1 MSSNSYSNRKL
12 THFNQYPYLLQH
24 FLNYDGAIENKS
36 IDTVKS
42 YAYDLEFFLKY
53 MVYIKSDEKEYP
65 DISSIDISMLDEDF
79 FKKIT
84 REDILEYLFYLQSER
99 RNAPRTRYRRL
110 VSVKAFFNYLHTHK
124 KVIDNNPAYDID
136 SPKLDKKLPKY
147 LTFEECIQLLS
158 NIDSTYYERDYCM
171 IVLFLNGGIRLSE
184 LVNIN
189 LTDIRSDNTLRV
201 TGKGSKERTVYL
213 TDASID
219 AINRYLNVRLD
230 TEHPIIDKNALFISP
245 KTGQRVKKRRV
256 QQIVSSALKSAHL
269 DGLGLSTH
277 KLRHTAAT
285 MMFQNGVDVRTLKE
299 VLGHENLSTTE
310 IYTHL
315 NTTQLQEAAQ
325 HNPLGNVKIEKIE

>member
-1 MSSNSYSNRKL
+1 
-12 THFNQYPYLLQH
+12 
-24 FLNYDGAIENKS
+24 
-36 IDTVKS
+36 
-42 YAYDLEFFLKY
+42 
-53 MVYIKSDEKEYP
+53 
-65 DISSIDISMLDEDF
+65 
-79 FKKIT
+79 
-84 REDILEYLFYLQSER
+84 
-99 RNAPRTRYRRL
+99 
-110 VSVKAFFNYLHTHK
+110 
-124 KVIDNNPAYDID
+124 
-136 SPKLDKKLPKY
+136 
-147 LTFEECIQLLS
+147 
-158 NIDSTYYERDYCM
+158 M
-171 IVLFLNGGIRLSE
+171 IVLFLNCGIRLSE